1 MRCPEEAGAV
11 ESVKAAS
18 EIYSP
23 VAGTVTAVNTA
34 LEAKP
39 GLVNSDCYNNG
50 WLFKLKMA
58 HESEFDKLMSEAE
71 YDKYLKTVK
80 H

>member
-1 MRCPEEAGAV
+1 M

-23 VAGTVTAVNTA
+23 VAGTVTAVNTQ
-34 LEAKP
+34 LEEKP
-39 GLVNSDCYNNG
+39 GLVNSACYTDG
-50 WLFKLKMA
+50 WLFKLQMA
-58 HESEFDKLMSEAE
+58 QDSDFQKLMSEAD

>member
-1 MRCPEEAGAV
+1 M

-23 VAGTVTAVNTA
+23 VAGKVTAVNA
-34 LEAKP
+34 LLEEKP
-39 GLVNSDCYNNG
+39 GLVNTACYTDG
-50 WLFKLKMA
+50 WLFKLQMSQ
-58 HESEFDKLMSEAE
+58 ESDFQKLMSETDYE
-71 YDKYLKTVK
+71 TYLKTVK

>member
-1 MRCPEEAGAV
+1 M

-23 VAGTVTAVNTA
+23 VAGKVTAVNA
-34 LEAKP
+34 SLEEKP
-39 GLVNSDCYNNG
+39 GLVNSACYTDG
-50 WLFKLKMA
+50 WLFKLQMSQ
-58 HESEFDKLMSEAE
+58 ESDFQKLMSETD